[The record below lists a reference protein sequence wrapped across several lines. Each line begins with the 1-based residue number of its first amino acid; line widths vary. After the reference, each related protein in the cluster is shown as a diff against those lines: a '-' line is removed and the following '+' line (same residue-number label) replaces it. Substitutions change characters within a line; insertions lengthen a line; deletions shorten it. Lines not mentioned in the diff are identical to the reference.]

1 MANIVINPTPKTRFQ
16 SNEKFMSEHREF
28 LGSEE
33 FARSVDAA
41 LLQYQTELSQGCK
54 DQYSSMAMGLRLL
67 GAQEFVAKLWE
78 LAVLPERGSDKR
90 LSDNL
95 NHRV

>member
-1 MANIVINPTPKTRFQ
+1 MANVTINPTPKLRFQ
-16 SNEKFMSEHREF
+16 QSKPFMEAHRDM
-28 LGSEE
+28 LASDE
-33 FARSVDAA
+33 FARGVDAA
-41 LLQYQTELSQGCK
+41 MLQYQTELALNCK

-78 LAVLPERGSDKR
+78 LGHIPEKFTPK

-95 NHRV
+95 DHRV